1 MPRDCRPAR
10 LGDDDYD
17 YEESDNDV
25 SFRGMRLIVTFEEG
39 ENDEK
44 PSGSE
49 AKDKL
54 PLKRTKLAKV
64 LYNFCIISVNSVMSV
79 YQ

>member
-10 LGDDDYD
+10 HGDDDYD
-17 YEESDNDV
+17 YDENDYDESFLV
-25 SFRGMRLIVTFEEG
+25 IVTFEEG

-44 PSGSE
+44 PSSGE

-54 PLKRTKLAKV
+54 PLKRTKLAKI
-64 LYNFCIISVNSVMSV
+64 LIMYI
-79 YQ
+79 

>member
-10 LGDDDYD
+10 HGDDDYD
-17 YEESDNDV
+17 YDESFLV
-25 SFRGMRLIVTFEEG
+25 IVTFEEG

-44 PSGSE
+44 PSSGE

-54 PLKRTKLAKV
+54 PLKRTKLAKI
-64 LYNFCIISVNSVMSV
+64 LIMYI
-79 YQ
+79 

>member
-1 MPRDCRPAR
+1 M
-10 LGDDDYD
+10 
-17 YEESDNDV
+17 
-25 SFRGMRLIVTFEEG
+25 VTFEEG

-44 PSGSE
+44 PSTGE

-64 LYNFCIISVNSVMSV
+64 LIVYNIHKFSNVSVSMN
-79 YQ
+79 YG